1 MSRMCWPYAADRVR
15 CRQRQMTGARTCH
28 GNYPDC
34 HHRGLRP
41 NSVPHVKTDSA
52 LAQMQAVLGTAVL
65 GDWVP
70 TATLEQDCA
79 QALAGFDGL
88 WISPGSP
95 YRSMRGALH
104 AIRFGRERG
113 LPVLGTCG
121 GCQHMAIEFAH
132 NVLGIEDTTGD
143 ETDPYPSKLII
154 TPLSCPLT
162 GKAMAVLIAP
172 ESRIAAIYGKTE
184 VIEEYFCNFGLNPA
198 YQSQFDA
205 AGLRIVGTDADG
217 ETRILALAEQVIART
232 SKFSSFTVIA
242 LSLG

>member
-1 MSRMCWPYAADRVR
+1 METVR
-15 CRQRQMTGARTCH
+15 IAIIGD
-28 GNYPDC
+28 YDPD
-34 HHRGLRP
+34 
-41 NSVPHVKTDSA
+41 SVPHVKTDSA

-104 AIRFGRERG
+104 AIRFGRERD

-143 ETDPYPSKLII
+143 ETDPYSSKLII

-184 VIEEYFCNFGLNPA
+184 VIEEYFCNFGLNPVTKA
-198 YQSQFDA
+198 NSMPQGCGSSGQMRMA
-205 AGLRIVGTDADG
+205 RRASWPLPSTHSSSPHCSCRNSPARRSVRI
-217 ETRILALAEQVIART
+217 R
-232 SKFSSFTVIA
+232 
-242 LSLG
+242 